1 MNISLMYSM
10 FLGDSPRWYKQ
21 AILSFL
27 ILNPIL
33 LMVLNSLGL
42 NGGFILGWV
51 ILLQFIFTL
60 ALALKCYPLQPGG
73 LLAIEALVMDLS
85 NPYSMMHE
93 IEANIEVILL
103 LVFMVAGIFFMK
115 NLMLTI
121 FTKLLLKVKSKVWL
135 SLLYCFTAAFLSA
148 FLDALTVTAVLIGV
162 TVGFYRIYHL
172 IISDKYFDD
181 TNHDI
186 YNDTSI
192 DSLKVKELDDFK
204 GFLRQLIMHGAVGTA
219 LGGVCT
225 IVGEPQNLL
234 IAKIADWDFI
244 EFFLY
249 MAPVTMP
256 VFIAGLLTCFCLERF
271 KLAGFGSELPGNIR
285 TIFAEYALYEN
296 ETSKNDDKKKA
307 ELAVEFFVLVLLIF
321 ALAFHIAE
329 VGIIGLGVIILLTS
343 FKGITHEHYLGDAFK
358 EALPFTALL
367 CVFFAIVSVI
377 HEQHLF
383 TPVIEY
389 IVDPNVFNESSQT
402 IIFFLANGALSAIS
416 DNVFVATIYIN
427 EVKNLLDVGEISL
440 EHFNNLTIAI
450 NTGTNIPSIATP
462 NGQAAFLFLLT
473 SSLAPLINL
482 SYFRMVL
489 MALPYTIVLTIV
501 ALISVYLFI

>member
-27 ILNPIL
+27 IINPIL
-33 LMVLNSLGL
+33 LVVLNSLGL
-42 NGGFILGWV
+42 NGGFIMGWI

-121 FTKLLLKVKSKVWL
+121 FTKLLLNVKSKVWL

-172 IISDKYFDD
+172 IISNKYFDD
-181 TNHDI
+181 TAHDI
-186 YNDTSI
+186 HNDASI
-192 DSLKVKELDDFK
+192 DSLKVEELDDFK

-234 IAKIADWDFI
+234 IAKIAGWDFI

-271 KLAGFGSELPGNIR
+271 KLAGFGSELPENIR
-285 TIFAEYALYEN
+285 TIFSEYALYEN

-307 ELAVEFFVLVLLIF
+307 ELAVEFFVLVLLIL

-367 CVFFAIVSVI
+367 CVFFAVVSVI

-427 EVKNLLDVGEISL
+427 EVKNLLDAGEISL